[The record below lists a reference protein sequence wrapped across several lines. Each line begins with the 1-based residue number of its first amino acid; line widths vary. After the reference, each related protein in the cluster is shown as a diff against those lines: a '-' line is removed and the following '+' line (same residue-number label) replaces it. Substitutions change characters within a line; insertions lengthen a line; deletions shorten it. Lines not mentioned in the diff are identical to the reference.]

1 MQRGRGGVVAL
12 LVAALVG
19 CTPAQQPPLVLGTV
33 PWVGTEPLFLASQL
47 GLYPEGQIHLA
58 EYMNTPQ
65 RLQAFRNGV
74 IDAVTLTL
82 DDVLG
87 LQQFGQ
93 PLRVVLVLD
102 ASHGADCLVARPEVK
117 TLADLKGL
125 RVASEDM
132 LLPTYMLH
140 RALEQVGLRGED
152 IRRSFHNPD
161 EQEAVFRRGEAEAVV
176 SYEPYCQRLV
186 AAGAHTLFDSARIPG
201 EIIDVLVV
209 RESYL
214 QAHPERVDLLVRGW
228 FAALAHFQAHPS
240 EDARRMAPR
249 LALDEA
255 QVLESM
261 KGVRFPDPNEQRT
274 LLGGSQP
281 RLVETMDRLAALML
295 EQQLLP
301 GPPDTRH
308 LIDTQPLLRVA
319 P

>member
-1 MQRGRGGVVAL
+1 
-12 LVAALVG
+12 
-19 CTPAQQPPLVLGTV
+19 
-33 PWVGTEPLFLASQL
+33 
-47 GLYPEGQIHLA
+47 
-58 EYMNTPQ
+58 
-65 RLQAFRNGV
+65 
-74 IDAVTLTL
+74 
-82 DDVLG
+82 
-87 LQQFGQ
+87 
-93 PLRVVLVLD
+93 VVLVLD

-117 TLADLKGL
+117 TVADLKGL

-214 QAHPERVDLLVRGW
+214 QAHPERVDALVRGW

-261 KGVRFPDPNEQRT
+261 KGVRFPDPAEQRT

-281 RLVETMDRLAALML
+281 RLRETMDRLAAIMV

-301 GPPDTRH
+301 GAPDTRH
-308 LIDTQPLLRVA
+308 FIDTRPLFRVV

>member
-1 MQRGRGGVVAL
+1 MQRGCGGLIAL
-12 LVAALVG
+12 LVLVVVG
-19 CTPAQQPPLVLGTV
+19 CTPAQQPPLVVGTV
-33 PWVGTEPLFLASQL
+33 PWVGTEPLFLASEL
-47 GLYPEGQIHLA
+47 GLYPASEIHLA

-87 LQQFGQ
+87 LEQFGQ
-93 PLRVVLVLD
+93 RLRVVLVLD

-140 RALEQVGLRGED
+140 RALEQVGLRDED
-152 IRRSFHNPD
+152 VQRSFHNPD
-161 EQEAVFRRGEAEAVV
+161 EQEAVFQRGEAEAVV
-176 SYEPYCQRLV
+176 SYEPYCQRLRAV
-186 AAGAHTLFDSARIPG
+186 GAHTLFDSARIPG

-214 QAHPERVDLLVRGW
+214 QAHPERVDLLLRGW

-240 EDARRMAPR
+240 EDAARMAPR
-249 LALDEA
+249 LGLEA
-255 QVLESM
+255 AEVLESM
-261 KGVRFPDPNEQRT
+261 KGVRYPDPREQRT
-274 LLGGSQP
+274 LLGGSPP
-281 RLVETMDRLAALML
+281 RLQETMERLAAVML
-295 EQQLLP
+295 EQQLLVA
-301 GPPDTRH
+301 PPDTRR